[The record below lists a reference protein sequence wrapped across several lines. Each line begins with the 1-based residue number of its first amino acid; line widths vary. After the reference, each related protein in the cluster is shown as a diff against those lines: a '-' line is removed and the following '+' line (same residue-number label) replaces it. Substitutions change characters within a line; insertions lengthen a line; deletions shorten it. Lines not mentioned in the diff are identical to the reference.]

1 MEHECAKKHEDSKD
15 CPAQEVDSECLMEH
29 RSYSGE
35 NACSG
40 NKDCRERKPEGAVGG
55 EGGSTKGVIS
65 PELPHTRAK
74 LGKTTI
80 EECQADDD
88 SGSCSRK
95 PAGVDAAEDKCSKC
109 KATKAKGSGISDG
122 YHCGFRTSCYNL
134 GHKVPTFH

>member
-1 MEHECAKKHEDSKD
+1 MDY
-15 CPAQEVDSECLMEH
+15 

-35 NACSG
+35 NACSV
-40 NKDCRERKPEGAVGG
+40 NKDCCERKPEGAVGG
-55 EGGSTKGVIS
+55 EGSSTKGVIS

-74 LGKTTI
+74 LGKTTV

-109 KATKAKGSGISDG
+109 KATKAKRSRIGDG
-122 YHCGFRTSCYNL
+122 RCYNSR
-134 GHKVPTFH
+134 TFCCNLSH

>member
-40 NKDCRERKPEGAVGG
+40 NKDCRERKPESAVGG

-74 LGKTTI
+74 LGKTTV

-88 SGSCSRK
+88 SGSFIRK
-95 PAGVDAAEDKCSKC
+95 PASVDAAEDKCSKC
-109 KATKAKGSGISDG
+109 KATKAKRSRISNCLRYDS
-122 YHCGFRTSCYNL
+122 RTFCCNL
-134 GHKVPTFH
+134 SH